1 MYQLLPP
8 MAAPWPSQKQLR
20 HALPIVFKQI
30 PISKW
35 YSQSFFKLATI
46 FIEEQLPIL
55 VISGSSMKIGKKKA
69 VDH

>member
-1 MYQLLPP
+1 

-20 HALPIVFKQI
+20 HLLFFMPCQLFKQI

-35 YSQSFFKLATI
+35 YHQSFFKLATI

-69 VDH
+69 VDR